1 MVVGD
6 DDDDDDDDDDE
17 NDDTQQYCAKPG
29 CFNYPPK
36 VTFCFF
42 PPNGRDGKQ
51 TVSAMYS
58 HQIGIEDKV
67 TRQNQDAKIHISMFT
82 SVTYLHLDMF
92 LLNLFISPF
101 CRIFLGHIEIIIAGD
116 VDQIHGP
123 PQAPNDRICN
133 QIWHRQPF

>member
-6 DDDDDDDDDDE
+6 DDDDHDDDDDDEDE

-36 VTFCFF
+36 VAFCFF

-67 TRQNQDAKIHISMFT
+67 TRQNQDAKIHISMFNF
-82 SVTYLHLDMF
+82 SDVSAPGHVSFELVYISF
-92 LLNLFISPF
+92 LLDFFWGILKSSFFRRCGSNTWTLN
-101 CRIFLGHIEIIIAGD
+101 AGS
-116 VDQIHGP
+116 Q
-123 PQAPNDRICN
+123 
-133 QIWHRQPF
+133 